1 MKKFF
6 QLFALIL
13 CSLFVFALSKPGE
26 NVFRTMTQNEYYILR
41 DSCTTLDVVFTKG
54 GAGSMSVEGRSVSLF
69 SSFVDVKPIT
79 AKSPNPKDGFIM
91 WQRNGR
97 EFMTGDIYLLTDST
111 SYLRFKKD
119 DREIYHLLTPQ
130 GASFLRSQMK

>member
-1 MKKFF
+1 
-6 QLFALIL
+6 
-13 CSLFVFALSKPGE
+13 
-26 NVFRTMTQNEYYILR
+26 MTQNEYYILR
-41 DSCTTLDVVFTKG
+41 DSCTTLDVVFTKES
-54 GAGSMSVEGRSVSLF
+54 AGSMSLEGRSVSLF
-69 SSFVDVKPIT
+69 SSFVDVKSIT
-79 AKSPNPKDGFIM
+79 VKSPNPKDGFIM